1 MSSNP
6 TTSRARILSDGE
18 IKTLWPHFDP
28 ALKLLLLTGQRPGEV
43 AQLRRQDVVDGF
55 WRLPGAPAADW
66 PGTKNARDH
75 RVPVSEPAL
84 ALIDAHIAERKRR
97 RSQDLLRRLCTDH
110 GIEPVRP
117 HDLRR
122 TCLTM
127 ITRLGH
133 GRDAMDRISNHKDGR
148 VRDVYDRH
156 GYEREDAAIM
166 AAVAR
171 HVLRV
176 VGGGET
182 DDVVVRLR

>member
-1 MSSNP
+1 M
-6 TTSRARILSDGE
+6 
-18 IKTLWPHFDP
+18 
-28 ALKLLLLTGQRPGEV
+28 TGQRPGEV
-43 AQLRRQDVVDGF
+43 AHLRRQDIVDGF
-55 WRLPGAPAADW
+55 WHLPGPPAADW
-66 PGTKNARDH
+66 PGTKNSRDH
-75 RVPVSEPAL
+75 RVPLREPAL

-97 RSQDLLRRLCTDH
+97 RSQDLLRRLCAEH

-156 GYEREDAAIM
+156 GYAREDAAIM

-171 HVLRV
+171 HITGIVEGTAL
-176 VGGGET
+176 
-182 DDVVVRLR
+182 DNVVRLR